1 MSDENII
8 LLLDKI
14 EVQLREGL
22 KAVKL
27 AKRVLEGDQLPDL
40 TNVFDRLFN
49 ATLAEAPGENF
60 LRQTDLMSHVCSE
73 LITNAALAPLANEL
87 RDLGWTPKPQNAL
100 YIRFL
105 DYLRDRLRYVKSAY
119 PRFYGVETVHL
130 SSDEEYAAYMAE
142 FDQFDK

>member
-1 MSDENII
+1 M
-8 LLLDKI
+8 
-14 EVQLREGL
+14 
-22 KAVKL
+22 A
-27 AKRVLEGDQLPDL
+27 
-40 TNVFDRLFN
+40 
-49 ATLAEAPGENF
+49 
-60 LRQTDLMSHVCSE
+60 HVCSE

-142 FDQFDK
+142 FDK